1 MKCTK
6 AEILISKSLDGL
18 LTDEEKGAL
27 EKHLERCPACQI
39 KRKEYAFMMET
50 LRDTDFPVEKPYFWE
65 RLQPRL
71 KESRKFDPWSL
82 WKQWSFR
89 AVPVSIIIV
98 IALGLSLALF
108 YPQPAAEL
116 SQTGDLLLSNRLSLP
131 EPINLLE
138 EEGNENKSIQLIFMA
153 MEEKKDTR
161 RYFP

>member
-6 AEILISKSLDGL
+6 AEILISKSLDDL
-18 LTDEEKGAL
+18 LTDEEKDL
-27 EKHLERCPACQI
+27 LERHLGGCPACRI

-50 LRDTDFPVEKPYFWE
+50 LRDTEFPVEKPYFWE
-65 RLQPRL
+65 RLQPHL
-71 KESRKFDPWSL
+71 KEQRKFDLWSL
-82 WKQWSFR
+82 WKQWSIR
-89 AVPVSIIIV
+89 AVPLSIIAV
-98 IALGLSLALF
+98 VALGLGLALF

-138 EEGNENKSIQLIFMA
+138 EENNENKSIQLIFMA